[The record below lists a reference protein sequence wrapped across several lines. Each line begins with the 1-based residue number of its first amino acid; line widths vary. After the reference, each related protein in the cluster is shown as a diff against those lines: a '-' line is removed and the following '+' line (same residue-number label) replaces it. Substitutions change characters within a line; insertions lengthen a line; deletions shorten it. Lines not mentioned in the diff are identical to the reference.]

1 MPAVLIRQLD
11 ALAKI
16 MAVAPASRTR
26 VLLDQAAM
34 IQRVNL
40 RTVPE
45 EADQADI
52 TAAYEAVLAV
62 RGGAAVTD
70 AAAPAAEEPGEAG
83 SQPRSFG

>member
-1 MPAVLIRQLD
+1 MVADVPVVVIPGRQPD
-11 ALAKI
+11 
-16 MAVAPASRTR
+16 VEPR

-45 EADQADI
+45 EEDRADV

-62 RGGAAVTD
+62 RGEAAAGTD
-70 AAAPAAEEPGEAG
+70 AQPVADEGGETG
-83 SQPRSFG
+83 SQPSPFS